1 MYLCIYIYIYVPKR
15 YMTMNIY
22 YFVCSRGAHL
32 GLEAEGGGLE
42 DLELRRGAH
51 CGPCNNIII
60 LE

>member
-1 MYLCIYIYIYVPKR
+1 
-15 YMTMNIY
+15 MTMNIY